1 MSHFDSD
8 AGPAPGSLTVGIP
21 VLDARLGT
29 PIARMSLNARLVGVG
44 LLVFAAVWLTQ
55 LAFLSLAPPADNIE
69 QLSWVRSLEWG
80 YYKHPP
86 LPTWLLW
93 LPVKLFGLS
102 AWTSYLVGAAFT
114 LATMGLLWRLLATLR
129 GAGYA
134 SIALL
139 AVLCMTYYN
148 GRLNYY
154 NHNIVLMLLSTASAA
169 LCWQAF
175 ATHQL
180 RWWFAL
186 GIVLGLGA
194 LTKYQIVV
202 TVTSVLAFFIHARG
216 WRDPVHRVGGLLCCP
231 VALLMFVPHI
241 EWLRTHDFGPIGYA
255 IESSLGARIAGWDRL
270 METAHWLAD
279 QLFNRAFP
287 AWLLLIAAALWAR
300 RAGRQTPP
308 TAVAPAG
315 FKANDRAKG
324 LLLAWGVVPLLFM
337 PLVALLSGAD
347 LQLQW
352 GTPFLLFA
360 VPAAMELLP
369 GYEWNRID
377 LRRVLLVFLI
387 FQALLLTVNFVTSS
401 RGPPGLRD
409 GHWSTFNS
417 AALAADLA
425 RETHSAL
432 GGPIRIVGGDA
443 AIAGALALQLPEQPL
458 VLIDGR
464 LDRSPWVSRDLL
476 QRCGALL
483 LLTKAAP
490 SDAKPLS
497 LDFPGLKWRVIAPSA
512 GAGPCPDK
520 VSM

>member
-1 MSHFDSD
+1 M
-8 AGPAPGSLTVGIP
+8 
-21 VLDARLGT
+21 
-29 PIARMSLNARLVGVG
+29 
-44 LLVFAAVWLTQ
+44 
-55 LAFLSLAPPADNIE
+55 
-69 QLSWVRSLEWG
+69 
-80 YYKHPP
+80 
-86 LPTWLLW
+86 
-93 LPVKLFGLS
+93 
-102 AWTSYLVGAAFT
+102 GAAFT
-114 LATMGLLWRLLATLR
+114 LATMGLLWRLLAPLR

-154 NHNIVLMLLSTASAA
+154 NHNIVLMVLSTASAA

-175 ATHQL
+175 ATRRL

-186 GIVLGLGA
+186 GVVLGLGA
-194 LTKYQIVV
+194 LTKYQIAV
-202 TVTSVLAFFIHARG
+202 TMASVLVFFIHARG
-216 WRDPVHRVGGLLCCP
+216 WRDPGASSGRSAVLPGGAADVCAAHRMASNSRFRADRLRHRVFARRAHRRMGPPHGDRAPGL
-231 VALLMFVPHI
+231 
-241 EWLRTHDFGPIGYA
+241 PI
-255 IESSLGARIAGWDRL
+255 SSSTGRSR
-270 METAHWLAD
+270 
-279 QLFNRAFP
+279 

-369 GYEWNRID
+369 GYEWNPDRPAPRAAGIPY
-377 LRRVLLVFLI
+377 LSSPI
-387 FQALLLTVNFVTSS
+387 AHGSISS
-401 RGPPGLRD
+401 RHPADRLDCATVTGARSIPPRWPPTLR
-409 GHWSTFNS
+409 GRRT
-417 AALAADLA
+417 AL
-425 RETHSAL
+425 S

-443 AIAGALALQLPEQPL
+443 AIAGTLALQLPEQPL

-483 LLTKAAP
+483 LA
-490 SDAKPLS
+490 
-497 LDFPGLKWRVIAPSA
+497 
-512 GAGPCPDK
+512 
-520 VSM
+520 